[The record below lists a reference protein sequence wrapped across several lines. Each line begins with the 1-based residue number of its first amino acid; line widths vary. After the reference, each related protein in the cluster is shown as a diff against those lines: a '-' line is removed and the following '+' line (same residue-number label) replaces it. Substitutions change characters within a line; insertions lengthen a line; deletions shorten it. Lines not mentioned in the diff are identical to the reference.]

1 MELTRRDFLR
11 MTSVL
16 AAGAVLASCKPA
28 APAPPP
34 AKEEKPAEVEEKP
47 AKPEKVIELV
57 WMCRTNPVENPWE
70 EEIAKPGF
78 EATHPNIK
86 IKVMII
92 DQPDIGVKRE
102 AMIAAGEPLHVW
114 SPNWGGD
121 GFASDRY
128 RGLLE
133 NLTPLIESS
142 GFDNSDFIPYP
153 WHCYEIEG
161 KVYGIPLLTC
171 GSYVYLNKDLF
182 EEAGVDM
189 PPTDWDDTSWTWD
202 AMLSLAKKLTHDYDD
217 IGKAVYGLSFPQLNL
232 EGLPLIW
239 GHMVWDDKAYDTGFV
254 TKVTCADEI
263 SIKAYQARHDLM
275 YKHRVMPDASVSEAL
290 GELGGTF
297 QSSKVAM
304 NGTGGWGHWNYFGL
318 WEEEKAGEQA
328 FKWRAVP
335 MPYGDTSYKGPRTII
350 YTDPWCITAGL
361 PQDEK
366 EASWEFIA
374 YLTSKEPAWAFTEAT
389 GTPPVRKSLLEDYF
403 DLYKETMTHDE
414 AKEGFLGAF
423 DYGIES
429 SNHLLIRWEELNETW
444 TNLLATLWN
453 EPDAKAADVMPK
465 VEKAVQE
472 AADRIREEEA

>member
-1 MELTRRDFLR
+1 
-11 MTSVL
+11 
-16 AAGAVLASCKPA
+16 
-28 APAPPP
+28 
-34 AKEEKPAEVEEKP
+34 
-47 AKPEKVIELV
+47 
-57 WMCRTNPVENPWE
+57 
-70 EEIAKPGF
+70 
-78 EATHPNIK
+78 
-86 IKVMII
+86 
-92 DQPDIGVKRE
+92 
-102 AMIAAGEPLHVW
+102 
-114 SPNWGGD
+114 
-121 GFASDRY
+121 
-128 RGLLE
+128 
-133 NLTPLIESS
+133 
-142 GFDNSDFIPYP
+142 
-153 WHCYEIEG
+153 
-161 KVYGIPLLTC
+161 
-171 GSYVYLNKDLF
+171 
-182 EEAGVDM
+182 
-189 PPTDWDDTSWTWD
+189 
-202 AMLSLAKKLTHDYDD
+202 
-217 IGKAVYGLSFPQLNL
+217 
-232 EGLPLIW
+232 
-239 GHMVWDDKAYDTGFV
+239 MVWDDKAYDTGFV